1 MSQPMPDVEPSRAD
15 VSAPTAPPTEPP
27 LAPAAAAF
35 WGVLGVTALVYAP
48 TLWNGLVWDDH
59 ALLTGDPRVTGPLSL
74 SALFQPYWSGLV
86 EPASGVV
93 AYARPLV
100 TLSFALQHALTG
112 LLPWPLHG
120 VNVLLHLL
128 NGVLLERWL
137 RPKLGAQGAALAVA
151 FWLLHPTAV
160 EAVAWIS
167 GRTDLLALHLGL
179 LALLAWERAR
189 AGAGWTYDLFA
200 GVALVGAGASKE
212 VAFLFW
218 PLLALSLIPTS
229 AAARWRGASLLLLSG
244 GLSLWARVE
253 SLRAVAVEPP
263 ALTVLEPLWLPLV
276 RAVVSAG
283 QLMSLWV
290 WPFNPSAL
298 VATKTLPPPT
308 SPLVWG
314 GMLSLCLVGG
324 GLLRS
329 LWRLWRL
336 RADLR
341 GGHLLVLMEAQG
353 WLMLSLGWLPVLNL
367 VPLSAPSPVAERFWY
382 VPSVGMVLLFCW
394 ALRSLDVRSLEVRSL
409 EVRSS
414 WFSLPGAGE
423 RVRRWGLGALSLW
436 LLVSAAVVV
445 IRGREWESDHA
456 LWRAEL
462 ARHGVRHILGARNM
476 GLALEQAGD
485 LVGALQVWAEGWNL
499 GLGRGTV
506 YRGEVAELLLEGLMQ
521 QGQRETA
528 RALLSAA
535 QGEAS
540 QSEGEVWRR
549 LQRRVAP

>member
-1 MSQPMPDVEPSRAD
+1 MPDVEPSRAD
-15 VSAPTAPPTEPP
+15 ISAPTAPPREPP
-27 LAPAAAAF
+27 AVAF
-35 WGVLGVTALVYAP
+35 WYVLGVTALVYAP

-59 ALLTGDPRVTGPLSL
+59 ALLTGDPRVTGPLNL

-86 EPASGVV
+86 EPASGGVV
-93 AYARPLV
+93 YARPLV

-112 LLPWPLHG
+112 LLPGPLHG

-151 FWLLHPTAV
+151 CWLLHPTAV
-160 EAVAWIS
+160 EAAAWIS

-189 AGAGWTYDLFA
+189 AGAGWTSDLFA

-218 PLLALSLIPTS
+218 PLLASSLFPTS

-244 GLSLWARVE
+244 GVSLWARVE
-253 SLRAVAVEPP
+253 SLRGVSVEPP

-308 SPLVWG
+308 SPLVWVG
-314 GMLSLCLVGG
+314 VLSLCLVGA

-329 LWRLWRL
+329 LWRSWRSRAEL
-336 RADLR
+336 RD
-341 GGHLLVLMEAQG
+341 GHNRVLVEAQG

-382 VPSVGMVLLFCW
+382 VPGVGMVLLLSL
-394 ALRSLDVRSLEVRSL
+394 ALRSLGARL
-409 EVRSS
+409 S
-414 WFSLPGAGE
+414 WHLLPGVGE
-423 RVRRWGLGALSLW
+423 RVRRWSLGALSLW
-436 LLVSAAVVV
+436 LLLSAAVVA
-445 IRGREWESDHA
+445 IRGREWESDQA

-476 GLALEQAGD
+476 GLAMEQAGD
-485 LVGALQVWAEGWNL
+485 RVGALQVWAEGWNL

-521 QGQRETA
+521 RGQRDTA

-549 LQRRVAP
+549 IQRRVAP